1 MGLGLSYVLL
11 LEFHGKPHNF
21 TNVIFMTS
29 SFSNSITQ
37 LNSDR
42 FYKNDFENLGEQI
55 TYYLKMFQNWRH
67 NIL

>member
-1 MGLGLSYVLL
+1 MMHNERLSSDIMGLGLSYVVL

-42 FYKNDFENLGEQI
+42 F
-55 TYYLKMFQNWRH
+55 
-67 NIL
+67 